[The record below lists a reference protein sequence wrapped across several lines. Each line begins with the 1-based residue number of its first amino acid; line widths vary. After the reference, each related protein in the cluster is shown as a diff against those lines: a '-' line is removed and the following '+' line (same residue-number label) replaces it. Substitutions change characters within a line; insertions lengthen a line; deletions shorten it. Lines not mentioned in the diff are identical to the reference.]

1 MSKFH
6 ELGIRRKCAFSA
18 NHSFRFATAKIQNY
32 SDIARKKKPP
42 QRKSLR
48 RQRDLSVRKGLLYV
62 PQQLFCLHLHLAE
75 GKPLPAEVF
84 QGGTNMVDGAIDAEE
99 TVVDFVK
106 LFHLDGLVLGV
117 MFCKVERELLL
128 DFLCVDGGRDFL
140 PSFVEHRQHGV
151 VHIVIEQHDAFL
163 GRA

>member
-1 MSKFH
+1 
-6 ELGIRRKCAFSA
+6 
-18 NHSFRFATAKIQNY
+18 
-32 SDIARKKKPP
+32 
-42 QRKSLR
+42 
-48 RQRDLSVRKGLLYV
+48 
-62 PQQLFCLHLHLAE
+62 
-75 GKPLPAEVF
+75 
-84 QGGTNMVDGAIDAEE
+84 MVDGAIDAEE